1 MMLDQLG
8 RNPSH
13 KVQFFSFS
21 QDRDSILNSPDGRS
35 RLQEVGIRTTTDVG
49 DWLADT
55 FEQQLDQDQFGTAA
69 QETCAQ
75 RLTFFASE
83 FLPVIN
89 EKLSCVFLYLIL

>member
-21 QDRDSILNSPDGRS
+21 QDRDSILNSPGGRS
-35 RLQEVGIRTTTDVG
+35 KLQEVGIRTTSDVG

-55 FEQQLDQDQFGTAA
+55 FEQQLDQEELA
-69 QETCAQ
+69 QQLRKLVHREK
-75 RLTFFASE
+75 
-83 FLPVIN
+83 PV
-89 EKLSCVFLYLIL
+89 